1 MGKILK
7 RYKMTKYDK
16 ICFKC
21 GTEFTSFR
29 KARKFCDVCK
39 DDNNHTLFKRNKS
52 PIQGINDK
60 WIKASDL

>member
-1 MGKILK
+1 
-7 RYKMTKYDK
+7 MTKYDK

-29 KARKFCDVCK
+29 KARKYCDVCK
-39 DDNNHTLFKRNKS
+39 ADNNHTLFKRNKS